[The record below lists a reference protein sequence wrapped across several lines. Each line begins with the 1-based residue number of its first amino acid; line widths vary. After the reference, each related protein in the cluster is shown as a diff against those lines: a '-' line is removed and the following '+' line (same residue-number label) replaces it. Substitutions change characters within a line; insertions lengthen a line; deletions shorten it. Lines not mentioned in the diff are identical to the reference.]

1 MRVLFSVLVV
11 ILCTG
16 NLFGQVS
23 NWKKDT
29 TQIYNND
36 DSTVI
41 WRYGGVAISHAFN
54 SPYNSK
60 LMVTD
65 KYRTI
70 NNRGIYVS
78 VNEPLG
84 VNDTTTVGLAT
95 DTQEAHNVFVANHY
109 ANFKPNTNFTDV
121 HTSTAE
127 FNFFRGISDSVG
139 FRDGGTLAKTAVV
152 KLSGTFGNSG
162 RTYRN
167 TEFDMLNL
175 RFFTDQSAGNPAIID
190 NFYGIRFE
198 DFRGVNT
205 SMITKGWGIFI
216 KPTIL
221 NNFFGGKVGIGT
233 QDVTHALTIDA
244 VSNPLK
250 VKGLAT
256 SSSPSSIMV
265 VNAAGEVSKS
275 NLADQVRS
283 FQVTV
288 ADATLIDT
296 IEIYIHKGGNANY
309 TLPAPGTRT
318 GKTWSISNV
327 GSGSITLNVPF
338 FDGNETRNTIINKA
352 GANKFVLFSDGTDY
366 ISIK

>member
-1 MRVLFSVLVV
+1 MRVFFAFLSVFLVS
-11 ILCTG
+11 L
-16 NLFGQVS
+16 NLIGQNS

-29 TQIYNND
+29 TQIFNHD

-41 WRYGGVAISHAFN
+41 WRYGGVAVSHAFN

-60 LMVTD
+60 FMVTD
-65 KYRTI
+65 KYRSI
-70 NNRGIYVS
+70 NNRGMYVS
-78 VNEPLG
+78 INEPLG
-84 VNDTTTVGLAT
+84 VNDTTTVGQAA

-109 ANFKPNTNFTDV
+109 ANFKPNTSFTDV

-139 FRDGGTLAKTAVV
+139 FRDGGTLSKAAVV
-152 KLSGTFGNSG
+152 KLSGTFGHNG
-162 RTYRN
+162 RNYRN
-167 TEFDMLNL
+167 TEFDLLNL
-175 RFFTDQSAGNPAIID
+175 RFFTDQNSGNPALID

-205 SMITKGWGIFI
+205 SMIIKGWGIFI
-216 KPTIL
+216 KPAIL

-256 SSSPSSIMV
+256 TVSPTSILV
-265 VNAAGEVSKS
+265 VNADGEVSKS

-283 FQVTV
+283 FQITNT
-288 ADATLIDT
+288 DATLVDA
-296 IEIYIHKGGNANY
+296 IEIYIHKGGNATY
-309 TLPAPGTRT
+309 TLPAASTRT
-318 GKTWSISNV
+318 GKIWSISNV
-327 GSGSITLNVPF
+327 GSGTILLNIPF
-338 FDGNETRNTIINKA
+338 YDGNETRNSIINKS